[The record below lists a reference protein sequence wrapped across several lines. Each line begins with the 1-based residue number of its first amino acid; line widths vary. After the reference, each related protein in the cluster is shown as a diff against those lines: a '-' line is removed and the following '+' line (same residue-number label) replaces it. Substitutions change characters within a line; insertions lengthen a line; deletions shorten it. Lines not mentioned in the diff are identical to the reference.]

1 MKLSDFALIAKVEK
15 TIRLQRLIHP
25 GDTLVVALSGG
36 ADSVALL
43 DILSRLHG
51 YDLRL
56 IATHLNHCLRGA
68 EADADQEFC
77 RLLAARYGIS
87 FEARRIDIL
96 KMAGNSRLN
105 IEDAGRRARIDL
117 FDKISTNYR
126 ASTVVLAHHADDQAE
141 TVLMRLLRGS
151 GMSGLSGMA
160 YRNGRGYIRP
170 LLDITRLEI
179 EQYLRCCGLEWRED
193 ASNSDTA
200 YLRNRIRHQ
209 LLPLLEEYN
218 PAIRSGLAATAAVI
232 RGDETLLRKV
242 TEEEFRKSCRV
253 EEGRVVFSVAHLAGL
268 NSSLSRRLLRRSV
281 MHIAGTLDG
290 IWQRHIELVVQLT
303 VSERPH
309 SQVTLPHGMVA
320 LREYD
325 VLALTRSPRFAAA
338 ISDELLIDGPGQ
350 YRLPWGGSIAVEPSS
365 TTDIP
370 EEAHTLLLDRSAAP
384 FPWSIRTF
392 HSGDRMVPL
401 GMSGS
406 KKVKNI
412 FIDKKIPQSER
423 RRVPLLFCANSLLW
437 IAGVC
442 CSELCRIT
450 TRSAVTVRVTW
461 QSD

>member
-77 RLLAARYGIS
+77 RLLAARYGIP

-96 KMAGNSRLN
+96 KMAGDSRLN
-105 IEDAGRRARIDL
+105 LEDAGRRARIDL
-117 FDKISTNYR
+117 FDEISTSYR
-126 ASTVVLAHHADDQAE
+126 ASAVALAHHADDQAE
-141 TVLMRLLRGS
+141 TVLMRMLRGS

-179 EQYLRCCGLEWRED
+179 EQYLRCCGIEWRED

-232 RGDETLLRKV
+232 RGDETLLREV

-253 EEGRVVFSVAHLAGL
+253 EEGRAVFSVAHLVGL
-268 NSSLSRRLLRRSV
+268 NPSLNRRLLRRSV

-290 IWQRHIELVVQLT
+290 IWQRHIESVVQLT

-309 SQVTLPHGMVA
+309 SQVALPHGMVA

-325 VLALTRSPRFAAA
+325 VLALTRSPHFATAT
-338 ISDELLIDGPGQ
+338 SDELLIDGPGQ
-350 YRLPWGGSIAVEPSS
+350 YRLPWGGSIAVELSS

-412 FIDKKIPQSER
+412 FIDKKIPQSKR
-423 RRVPLLFCANSLLW
+423 RRIPLLFCDNSLLW